1 MFPPILKKTSVR
13 KINNRNTMQN
23 KHSGT
28 VVAGHIIQATVVQAK
43 DPEFLSTLKNNEL
56 GLI

>member
-1 MFPPILKKTSVR
+1 
-13 KINNRNTMQN
+13 MQN

-56 GLI
+56 GLIQ